1 MEKRIIKEVNYPYY
15 YEKLNNGLD
24 VIIVPFKN
32 SKTVTLDYGV
42 KYGSKHLE
50 YELDGKKYISTDG
63 VAHYLEHTIFNYEI
77 NGMPIERYFQNNG
90 AVYINAGTFYHQTD
104 YMIKCTRNVK
114 ENLNALM
121 DMVDNYDI
129 NEELLQKE
137 KGIIISEYNLYID
150 TLSFKTQIEEN
161 KILFHNE
168 VLKNTI
174 ELGTPDNINSITVKE
189 LKDIYNMFYAPNNMY
204 LLITGNVDQK
214 EIIEIV
220 REKQKTNN
228 KRSSAKIIK
237 LMDEKLPI
245 KDGYINLNKGVRETS
260 KNYKLFISDL
270 NLFNVFKFKLFNELI
285 INTENG
291 ILESAKKNKLT
302 DTNVD
307 SVVFSVFG
315 FIFSS
320 YFSVLN
326 QNKEKDFINLVEEKI
341 NNYKKYISEKDFR
354 LYLRNSYSQSINSF
368 DNQEAIRSLFI
379 NFILEDNLFNIETA
393 ISSLKELTF
402 NDFIDFIDSIDFSIN
417 NTIIEE

>member
-189 LKDIYNMFYAPNNMY
+189 LKDIYNMFYVPNNMY

-368 DNQEAIRSLFI
+368 DNQEAIRVLFM
-379 NFILEDNLFNIETA
+379 NFITVDNLFNVENS

-402 NDFIDFIDSIDFSIN
+402 NDFIDFIDDIDFSIN